1 MGRDPTNK
9 FKQKEQWK
17 LLNNTTIHDHQVSR
31 EMVEGEI
38 KNIRLLCLFWPL
50 LLTICGNISALV
62 PTHTMIATHY
72 ICLGWSLLHLLHL
85 EVYASSFVLKV
96 FLLRLGAFY
105 FELVNERER
114 EKERKRVMHELA
126 AIMVCVFHGIALYSI
141 VFHGFRLSNLTFRI
155 HVGSSFAFVASLV
168 FLNRVR

>member
-1 MGRDPTNK
+1 MRY
-9 FKQKEQWK
+9 FC
-17 LLNNTTIHDHQVSR
+17 TTPKHLEEVFALPR
-31 EMVEGEI
+31 MLMI
-38 KNIRLLCLFWPL
+38 KT
-50 LLTICGNISALV
+50 LLTIWGNISALV

-114 EKERKRVMHELA
+114 ERERKKKSHA
-126 AIMVCVFHGIALYSI
+126 
-141 VFHGFRLSNLTFRI
+141 
-155 HVGSSFAFVASLV
+155 
-168 FLNRVR
+168 

>member
-1 MGRDPTNK
+1 
-9 FKQKEQWK
+9 
-17 LLNNTTIHDHQVSR
+17 
-31 EMVEGEI
+31 
-38 KNIRLLCLFWPL
+38 
-50 LLTICGNISALV
+50 
-62 PTHTMIATHY
+62 MIATHY

-114 EKERKRVMHELA
+114 EREREKERKTVMHELA

-155 HVGSSFAFVASLV
+155 HVGSSPSVLY
-168 FLNRVR
+168 

>member
-1 MGRDPTNK
+1 M
-9 FKQKEQWK
+9 
-17 LLNNTTIHDHQVSR
+17 L
-31 EMVEGEI
+31 MI
-38 KNIRLLCLFWPL
+38 KT
-50 LLTICGNISALV
+50 LLTIWGNISALV

-114 EKERKRVMHELA
+114 ERKRVMHELA
-126 AIMVCVFHGIALYSI
+126 SI
-141 VFHGFRLSNLTFRI
+141 HMQTQMQTLLKCQ
-155 HVGSSFAFVASLV
+155 A
-168 FLNRVR
+168 